1 MTIDLKNVSKVIKHT
16 EVLSNISCSFTS
28 GNIYGIKGINGS
40 GKTMLLRVICGLIY
54 PTSGSVI
61 IDGVTIK
68 TGTFPASIGI
78 LIENPAFINYYS
90 GLQNLELLSK
100 INKRIEEKDILTILN
115 RVGLEKSKNSK
126 YMTYSLGM
134 KQRLGIA
141 AAFMEHPEIVILDE
155 PTNALD
161 SDGIE
166 MLSSLLIEEKKRNA
180 IIIVSCHDF
189 DFLTRIS
196 DDIYSIEGGKLI

>member
-1 MTIDLKNVSKVIKHT
+1 MTIDLKNVSKVIKRT

-40 GKTMLLRVICGLIY
+40 GKTMLLRVICGLIS
-54 PTSGSVI
+54 PTSGSVM
-61 IDGVTIK
+61 IDGVKIK
-68 TGTFPASIGI
+68 TGTFPESIGI

-100 INKRIEEKDILTILN
+100 INKRIQEKDVLNILS
-115 RVGLEKSKNSK
+115 RVGLEKSKNSR

-141 AAFMEHPEIVILDE
+141 AALMEHPEIIILDE

-161 SDGIE
+161 SEGIE

-180 IIIVSCHDF
+180 IIIISCHDF

-196 DDIYSIEGGKLI
+196 DYIYTIEGGKLI